1 MTKALEMRIVPLT
14 KMRERYFA
22 LKAPGMNVSTRTAEC
37 DKLLNDVSPL
47 VSDFVSA
54 VRTWRSSSYDLREE
68 PFYPLGTR
76 RVPKQRGT
84 IIVTDHL
91 KKQKAISLTS
101 SSPCSFTYRDR
112 EISPL
117 RTPRGRFSDGSLAT
131 RSGLGGIDY
140 VGVTLDETPIPVL
153 GEIKVESDAD
163 PFYAFVQL
171 LTYLSELCSDAQ
183 TARASK
189 FLFGGQVSSAT
200 SWDLHILLADFND
213 RGERGPLIERT
224 NDLVAKF
231 KAGLASRGERNPIG
245 RVRCLRMATATFNG
259 SLDETWVV

>member
-1 MTKALEMRIVPLT
+1 MEMRTVPLT

-22 LKAPGMNVSTRTAEC
+22 LKAPGMNVSTRTVEC
-37 DKLLNDVSPL
+37 EKLLDDVSPL
-47 VSDFVSA
+47 VDDFVAA
-54 VRTWRSSSYDLREE
+54 VHAWQNSSYDLRAE
-68 PFYPLGTR
+68 PFYPPGTR

-84 IIVTDHL
+84 IIVTEHL
-91 KKQKAISLTS
+91 KKHQAISVSS
-101 SSPCSFTYRDR
+101 SSPYSFSYRDR

-117 RTPRGRFSDGSLAT
+117 RTPRGRFSDNSLAT

-140 VGVTLDETPIPVL
+140 VGVTLDETPVPVL

-171 LTYLSELCSDAQ
+171 LTYLSELCSKAQ
-183 TARASK
+183 TARAST
-189 FLFGGQVSSAT
+189 FLFDGRVSGAT

-213 RGERGPLIERT
+213 RGKRGPLIQRT
-224 NDLVAKF
+224 CDLAAKF
-231 KAGLASRGERNPIG
+231 KDALASRGARTPVG
-245 RVRCLRMATATFNG
+245 RIRCLRMTTATFNG